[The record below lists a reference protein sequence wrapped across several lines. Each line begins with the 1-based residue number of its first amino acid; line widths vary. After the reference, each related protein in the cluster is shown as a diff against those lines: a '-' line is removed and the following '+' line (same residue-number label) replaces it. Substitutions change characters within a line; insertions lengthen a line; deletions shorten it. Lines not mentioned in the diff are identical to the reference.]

1 MEKVGYAPG
10 LIKYTTEHA
19 VERNWGKAEVIRRAF
34 RPRILIY
41 VVIWSALIIA
51 FFVSLGLRSDFK
63 VNVVRDRATLARI
76 VDGGNIENVYRIQ
89 VMNTTE
95 SVQTYTLQAEGLPQL
110 QIHGET
116 QLTLKPAEARWVVV
130 QLRMPYGLEKKS
142 GSHKVN
148 ILTSNQAG
156 QTVREKAIF
165 FIPR

>member
-1 MEKVGYAPG
+1 M
-10 LIKYTTEHA
+10 
-19 VERNWGKAEVIRRAF
+19 
-34 RPRILIY
+34 
-41 VVIWSALIIA
+41 
-51 FFVSLGLRSDFK
+51 
-63 VNVVRDRATLARI
+63 
-76 VDGGNIENVYRIQ
+76 
-89 VMNTTE
+89 
-95 SVQTYTLQAEGLPQL
+95 QTYTLQAEGLPQL

-156 QTVREKAIF
+156 QIVREKAIF